1 MAADSRLVSPETT
14 PLGWLG
20 LEIREDVRLSDAS
33 SQETSLV
40 VQWLR
45 LQASTAEDVSSIP
58 GQRCKIPHAAGSHQK
73 KKSGRKENGGD
84 GMEIRAEDQEAMSRS
99 LLVPGDS

>member
-58 GQRCKIPHAAGSHQK
+58 GQRCKIPHATLVVWPKTK
-73 KKSGRKENGGD
+73 KEFSFQEFKW
-84 GMEIRAEDQEAMSRS
+84 EDVEMST
-99 LLVPGDS
+99 